1 MSKTLIHFPKDR
13 IAPKGGPSG
22 YLYNLSC
29 GLNEIGAEGFDFL
42 PPVGSSYEQSKVLQR
57 LVPGRLK
64 DFRRL
69 RNLLMLPD
77 RSLPAPVDYAIA
89 FTSIRPKICIFIEMH
104 SRNIKEQLF

>member
-42 PPVGSSYEQSKVLQR
+42 PPVGSSYEQS
-57 LVPGRLK
+57 
-64 DFRRL
+64 
-69 RNLLMLPD
+69 
-77 RSLPAPVDYAIA
+77 
-89 FTSIRPKICIFIEMH
+89 
-104 SRNIKEQLF
+104 